1 MSRGAFCFV
10 GALFFENQIMP
21 KNIWREPMECP
32 RREESQ
38 NAKMD
43 RKRHRNLPAHIKQSA
58 EKQDLRVIPEGNYE
72 QKPAHLQN
80 SELSQSPR
88 TALFLAKKKKTEN
101 IIAPT

>member
-1 MSRGAFCFV
+1 
-10 GALFFENQIMP
+10 
-21 KNIWREPMECP
+21 MECP

-80 SELSQSPR
+80 SELPQSPR
-88 TALFLAKKKKTEN
+88 TALVLAKTKRTEN
-101 IIAPT
+101 KIAPT